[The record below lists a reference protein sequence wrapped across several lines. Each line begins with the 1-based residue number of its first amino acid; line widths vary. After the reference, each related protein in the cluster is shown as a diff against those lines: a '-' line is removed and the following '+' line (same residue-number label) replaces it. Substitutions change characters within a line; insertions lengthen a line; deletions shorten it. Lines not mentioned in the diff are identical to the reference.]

1 MMTKRKHRKPN
12 ERPMAG
18 SLLRAWRSEMGL
30 AERDAAARL
39 GMSRGGLRNA
49 EADGAPLYIA
59 LACAALITGLDPYG
73 LPNYY
78 KEKHPAYKE
87 GSIRTAK

>member
-1 MMTKRKHRKPN
+1 MPKRGIKKRRGHD
-12 ERPMAG
+12 RPMPGEA
-18 SLLRAWRSEMGL
+18 LRAWRTEMGL

-59 LACAALITGLDPYG
+59 LACAALIADLKPYG
-73 LPNYY
+73 VARENNNQ
-78 KEKHPAYKE
+78 
-87 GSIRTAK
+87 